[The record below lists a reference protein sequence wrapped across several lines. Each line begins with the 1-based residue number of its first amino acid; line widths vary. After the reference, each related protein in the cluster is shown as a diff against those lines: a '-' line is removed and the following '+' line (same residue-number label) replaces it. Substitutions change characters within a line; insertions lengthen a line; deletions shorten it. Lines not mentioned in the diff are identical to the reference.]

1 MSDRDEQPAGTAP
14 PADPV
19 VRAITLSDVNEAWV
33 QGIHDFWN
41 APIYGLVFGGLYAAG
56 GMIIVACVTALGLR
70 YLAYPLTAGFALIG
84 PFAAVGLYEVS
95 RRQEAG
101 MALSWRA
108 VLGAVFE
115 QRNRQLAWMG
125 FVTMLFFVIWMYQVQ
140 LLVALF
146 LGTRSFP
153 TLHDFLVALT
163 TTPEGLLFLFL
174 GNAVGALLAIV
185 LFSIT
190 FVSFPL
196 LLDRDLDVVT
206 AMITSI
212 RAFAASPVAVVGW
225 AITIVLLL
233 IVALVPFFL
242 GLVVVLPILG
252 HTTWHLY
259 RKIVVSEQ
267 TQLSI

>member
-1 MSDRDEQPAGTAP
+1 
-14 PADPV
+14 
-19 VRAITLSDVNEAWV
+19 
-33 QGIHDFWN
+33 
-41 APIYGLVFGGLYAAG
+41 
-56 GMIIVACVTALGLR
+56 
-70 YLAYPLTAGFALIG
+70 
-84 PFAAVGLYEVS
+84 
-95 RRQEAG
+95 
-101 MALSWRA
+101 
-108 VLGAVFE
+108 
-115 QRNRQLAWMG
+115 
-125 FVTMLFFVIWMYQVQ
+125 
-140 LLVALF
+140 
-146 LGTRSFP
+146 
-153 TLHDFLVALT
+153 
-163 TTPEGLLFLFL
+163 
-174 GNAVGALLAIV
+174 V

-212 RAFAASPVAVVGW
+212 RAFAASPVAAVGW

-267 TQLSI
+267 TQSSI